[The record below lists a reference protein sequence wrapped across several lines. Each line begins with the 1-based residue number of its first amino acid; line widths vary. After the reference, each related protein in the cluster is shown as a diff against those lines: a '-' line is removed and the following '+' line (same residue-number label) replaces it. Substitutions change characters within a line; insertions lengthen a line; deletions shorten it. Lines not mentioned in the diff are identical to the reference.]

1 MYIISKLSYLLH
13 TPIFVFPFPGK
24 VLSLGLQWEQ
34 TAADYGLQLLLTH
47 LEIGRAVTQQWPMYK
62 RNSEIVLEH
71 VKYDDLMLD
80 MFRTE
85 FQMKFLWGSKG
96 CHVIAKE
103 RYSKL
108 VQVLN
113 VMSERCEP
121 D

>member
-1 MYIISKLSYLLH
+1 MIL
-13 TPIFVFPFPGK
+13 GK
-24 VLSLGLQWEQ
+24 VLTLGLQWEQ

-47 LEIGRAVTQQWPMYK
+47 LEIGRAITQQWPVYK
-62 RNSEIVLEH
+62 RNSEIVLEN

-85 FQMKFLWGSKG
+85 FHMKFLWGSKG
-96 CHVIAKE
+96 CHVAAKE
-103 RYSKL
+103 RYSKFL
-108 VQVLN
+108 QVLN